1 MNVNVKT
8 INVSLNNYMYDA
20 IEIKSR
26 GFLGELTIIFSYLQ
40 MWFVHFQTSMY
51 IWQPVWHIHAAIYP
65 NLNFK
70 ENDFQ

>member
-26 GFLGELTIIFSYLQ
+26 GFLGELTIIC
-40 MWFVHFQTSMY
+40 
-51 IWQPVWHIHAAIYP
+51 IWKSRYDVAISITG
-65 NLNFK
+65 
-70 ENDFQ
+70 